1 MAKRFHA
8 LFVAA
13 LLATLPAASALAQAP
28 NAQGPNT
35 QAPSA
40 QAPNVQAPDGT
51 EPKVDPTPEPKIAPP
66 EPKIGPNPEP
76 KLVEPPANLPRPQT
90 GDSKINIDKLF
101 EALKIAP
108 TEESA
113 KYVENRIWA
122 LWLAAGG
129 DTSNLLMGRVKTAME
144 KKELDLALKLLNAII
159 DLKPEFVEA
168 WNRRATVFFN
178 NKDYVSAIAD
188 IREVLVR
195 EPRHFGALSGLGTI
209 MQELGDDKAA
219 LEAYRRALAVHPKLD
234 KIPEMVKKLTEK
246 VEGREI

>member
-28 NAQGPNT
+28 NAQGPN
-35 QAPSA
+35 A
-40 QAPNVQAPDGT
+40 QAPNAPAPDVKPPDGT
-51 EPKVDPTPEPKIAPP
+51 DPTPEPKIAPP

-159 DLKPEFVEA
+159 DLKPDFVEA

-188 IREVLVR
+188 IHEVLMR

-219 LEAYRRALAVHPKLD
+219 LEAYRRALAVHPKLEKVPD
-234 KIPEMVKKLTEK
+234 LVKKLTEK

>member
-28 NAQGPNT
+28 DAPEANPPQG
-35 QAPSA
+35 
-40 QAPNVQAPDGT
+40 DG
-51 EPKVDPTPEPKIAPP
+51 PKIDPTPEPRIAPP
-66 EPKIGPNPEP
+66 EPRIGPNPEP

-144 KKELDLALKLLNAII
+144 KKDLDLALKLLNAII

-168 WNRRATVFFN
+168 WNRRATIYFN

-188 IREVLVR
+188 IHEVLMR

-219 LEAYRRALAVHPKLD
+219 LEAYRRALAVHPKLEKVPD
-234 KIPEMVKKLTEK
+234 LVKKLTEK

>member
-1 MAKRFHA
+1 MANRFHA

-13 LLATLPAASALAQAP
+13 LLATIPAASAMAQAP
-28 NAQGPNT
+28 DAHPPAANPPHG
-35 QAPSA
+35 
-40 QAPNVQAPDGT
+40 DG
-51 EPKVDPTPEPKIAPP
+51 PKVDPTPTPEPTIGPP
-66 EPKIGPNPEP
+66 EPKLI
-76 KLVEPPANLPRPQT
+76 EPPANLPRPQT

-144 KKELDLALKLLNAII
+144 KKDLDLALKLLNAII

-168 WNRRATVFFN
+168 WNRRATIYFN

-188 IREVLVR
+188 IHEVLMR

-219 LEAYRRALAVHPKLD
+219 LEAYRRALAVHPKLE
-234 KIPEMVKKLTEK
+234 KVPELVKRLTEK

>member
-1 MAKRFHA
+1 M
-8 LFVAA
+8 
-13 LLATLPAASALAQAP
+13 
-28 NAQGPNT
+28 
-35 QAPSA
+35 
-40 QAPNVQAPDGT
+40 
-51 EPKVDPTPEPKIAPP
+51 
-66 EPKIGPNPEP
+66 
-76 KLVEPPANLPRPQT
+76 VEPPANLPRPQT

-144 KKELDLALKLLNAII
+144 KKEPDVALKLLNAII
-159 DLKPEFVEA
+159 DLKPDFVEA
-168 WNRRATVFFN
+168 WNRRATIYFN

-188 IREVLVR
+188 IHEVLMR

-219 LEAYRRALAVHPKLD
+219 LEAYRRALAVHPKLE
-234 KIPEMVKKLTEK
+234 KVPELVKKLTEK

>member
-1 MAKRFHA
+1 MANRFHA

-13 LLATLPAASALAQAP
+13 LLATIPAASAMAQAP
-28 NAQGPNT
+28 DAHPPAANPPHG
-35 QAPSA
+35 
-40 QAPNVQAPDGT
+40 DG
-51 EPKVDPTPEPKIAPP
+51 PKVDPTPTP
-66 EPKIGPNPEP
+66 EPKIGPPEP
-76 KLVEPPANLPRPQT
+76 KLIEPPANLPRPQT

-144 KKELDLALKLLNAII
+144 KKDLDLALKLLNAII

-168 WNRRATVFFN
+168 WNRRATIYFN

-188 IREVLVR
+188 IHEVLMR

-219 LEAYRRALAVHPKLD
+219 LEAYRRALAVHPKLE
-234 KIPEMVKKLTEK
+234 KVPELVKRLTEK

>member
-1 MAKRFHA
+1 MANRFHA

-13 LLATLPAASALAQAP
+13 LLGTIPAASALAQAP
-28 NAQGPNT
+28 G
-35 QAPSA
+35 A
-40 QAPNVQAPDGT
+40 QAPEIRPPQGDGPSDG
-51 EPKVDPTPEPKIAPP
+51 PKIDPTPEPRIAPP
-66 EPKIGPNPEP
+66 EPKIGPDPEP
-76 KLVEPPANLPRPQT
+76 KLVEPPANLPRPQA

-113 KYVENRIWA
+113 KYVESRIWA

-144 KKELDLALKLLNAII
+144 KKELDVALKLLNAII
-159 DLKPEFVEA
+159 DLKPDFVEA
-168 WNRRATVFFN
+168 WNRRATIYFN
-178 NKDYVSAIAD
+178 NKDYVSAIED
-188 IREVLVR
+188 IHEVLAR

-209 MQELGDDKAA
+209 MQELGNDKAA
-219 LEAYRRALAVHPKLD
+219 LEAYRRALAVHPKLE
-234 KIPEMVKKLTEK
+234 KVPELVQKLTEK

>member
-1 MAKRFHA
+1 MANRFHA
-8 LFVAA
+8 LLVAA
-13 LLATLPAASALAQAP
+13 LLATVPAVSALAQAP
-28 NAQGPNT
+28 
-35 QAPSA
+35 
-40 QAPNVQAPDGT
+40 APNAPTPDAQPPAPDAPG
-51 EPKVDPTPEPKIAPP
+51 PAPEVKPP
-66 EPKIGPNPEP
+66 EEPKIGPNPEP
-76 KLVEPPANLPRPQT
+76 KMVEPPANLPRPQT

-144 KKELDLALKLLNAII
+144 KKENDVALKLLNAII

-209 MQELGDDKAA
+209 MQELGDEKSA
-219 LEAYRRALAVHPKLD
+219 LEAYRRALAVHPKLE
-234 KIPEMVKKLTEK
+234 KIPDLVKKLTEK

>member
-1 MAKRFHA
+1 MAKRFNA

-28 NAQGPNT
+28 NAQGPN
-35 QAPSA
+35 A
-40 QAPNVQAPDGT
+40 QAPTAPAPDVKPPDGT
-51 EPKVDPTPEPKIAPP
+51 DSTPEPKIAPP
-66 EPKIGPNPEP
+66 EPRIGPNPEP
-76 KLVEPPANLPRPQT
+76 KLVEPPAVLPRPQT
-90 GDSKINIDKLF
+90 GDSRINIDKLF
-101 EALKIAP
+101 EALKVAP

-144 KKELDLALKLLNAII
+144 KKELDVALKLLNAII

-188 IREVLVR
+188 IHEVLMR

-219 LEAYRRALAVHPKLD
+219 LEAYRRALAVHPKLEKVPD
-234 KIPEMVKKLTEK
+234 LVKKLTEK

>member
-1 MAKRFHA
+1 
-8 LFVAA
+8 V
-13 LLATLPAASALAQAP
+13 
-28 NAQGPNT
+28 
-35 QAPSA
+35 
-40 QAPNVQAPDGT
+40 
-51 EPKVDPTPEPKIAPP
+51 PKIDPTPEPRIGPP
-66 EPKIGPNPEP
+66 EPKIGPDPEP
-76 KLVEPPANLPRPQT
+76 KLVEPPANLPRPQA

-113 KYVENRIWA
+113 KYVEGRIWA

-144 KKELDLALKLLNAII
+144 KKELDVALKLLNAII
-159 DLKPEFVEA
+159 DLKPDFVEA

-219 LEAYRRALAVHPKLD
+219 LEAYRRALAVHPKLE
-234 KIPEMVKKLTEK
+234 KVPELVKKLTEK